1 MNNKTFADIVN
12 NVFIAGILKPI
23 VPLLIGLAVV
33 LFIYG
38 VLTLILSEGG
48 EKQKEGKQ
56 YMIWGI
62 VGIFV
67 MISVWGLVAILQD
80 TFKLNTDLPSIEI
93 KLPPNTG
100 KLLGN

>member
-48 EKQKEGKQ
+48 EKQKEGKDQ
-56 YMIWGI
+56 MIWGI
-62 VGIFV
+62 VAIV
-67 MISVWGLVAILQD
+67 VIVSIWGLVALLQRA
-80 TFKLNTDLPSIEI
+80 F
-93 KLPPNTG
+93 
-100 KLLGN
+100 LGNEGASRAPSNFEQMIPWGKI